1 MVRLLT
7 YPAITVLAFASIWWL
22 AETYYFS
29 LRDPKFLDGW
39 ILFAGMAAQLLFH
52 IRRNAGRARRLHDAS
67 RTQTHIVIGYVVI
80 GAFAVHTS
88 TGLPDTFLEWALWGL
103 FVLVVVSGI
112 VGSYLMVAVPVKL
125 EQHSAPVAFD
135 AIPKRRLE
143 IAEKAGVLATTA
155 DEAEGIRT
163 IWTLYSTTL
172 RGFFNGPKN
181 LFAHLKGSRLPLK
194 RLCHEIEASELDL
207 DKSDKKI
214 LQSIK
219 MLVIEKND
227 LDFQY
232 AHQGLLRVWTFVHL
246 PATYGL
252 IVLTIV
258 HIAIVYAFSL
268 GVP

>member
-1 MVRLLT
+1 MVRLLA

-22 AETYYFS
+22 AETYYLS

-52 IRRNAGRARRLHDAS
+52 IRRNASGSRRLHDAS
-67 RTQTHIVIGYVVI
+67 WTQTHIVIGYVVI

-112 VGSYLMVAVPVKL
+112 AGSYLMVAVPVKL

-143 IAEKAGVLATTA
+143 LAEKAGVLATTP
-155 DEAEGIRT
+155 EETEGIRT
-163 IWTLYSTTL
+163 IWQLYSTTL

-214 LQSIK
+214 LQSLK
-219 MLVIEKND
+219 TLVIDKDN

>member
-22 AETYYFS
+22 AEAYHFS
-29 LRDPKFLDGW
+29 LRDPRFLDGW
-39 ILFAGMAAQLLFH
+39 ILFAGMAAQFLFH
-52 IRRNAGRARRLHDAS
+52 IRRNAGGPGRLHDAS

-112 VGSYLMVAVPVKL
+112 VGSYLMVAIPVTI
-125 EQHSAPVAFD
+125 EQHSTPVAIE
-135 AIPKRRLE
+135 AIAKRRFELAQE
-143 IAEKAGVLATTA
+143 AEVLATTA
-155 DEAEGIRT
+155 EDAESLRA
-163 IWTLYSTTL
+163 IWQLYSTTL
-172 RGFFNGPKN
+172 RKFFNGPKN
-181 LFAHLKGSRLPLK
+181 LFAHLKGSKLPLK
-194 RLCHEIEASELDL
+194 RLGHEIETAELVSDDL
-207 DKSDKKI
+207 DRKT
-214 LQSIK
+214 LQSLK
-219 MLVIEKND
+219 ALVIEKND
-227 LDFQY
+227 LDFQQ
-232 AHQGLLRVWTFVHL
+232 AHLSLLRAWTFVHL

-258 HIAIVYAFSL
+258 HIAIVYAFSS